1 MTNIAVIGA
10 GQWGPN
16 LIRNFYDFR
25 DTKVLYVVDRD
36 EARLRVI
43 RESYPSLTATPDAS
57 RPFSDPKVDAVVIAT
72 PASSH
77 HHLASQAIAGGK
89 HLLVE
94 KPLCFSVEQAQEL
107 VDRADRAGVLLMVG
121 HVFLFNPGIRRM
133 KQLIDDGE
141 LGRVLYVDTVRTNLG
156 PVRVDANALW
166 DLAAHDISIVNYWL
180 ESNGLR
186 VSATG
191 TRALGQTVEDA
202 CYATIE
208 YPGNVIAH
216 LHVSWLNPRKVRQ
229 ITVVGDR
236 RMAVWDDIDLTRSI
250 TIYDRRVD
258 RPGGE
263 PVDSFGSHRI
273 ALHMGDVVIPNV
285 PQSEPLKN
293 ECRHFIDCVVRGER
307 CLSGGQTGV
316 DVVRTLSA
324 SDRSLAAGGA
334 YTEIV

>member
-1 MTNIAVIGA
+1 MTNITVIGA
-10 GQWGPN
+10 GRWGPN

-25 DTKVLYVVDRD
+25 DTRVLYVVDRD

-43 RESYPSLTATPDAS
+43 RESYPSLTATADAS
-57 RPFSDPKVDAVVIAT
+57 RALSDPEVDAVVIAT

-77 HHLASQAIAGGK
+77 HALASQAIAEGK
-89 HLLVE
+89 HLLIE
-94 KPLCFSVEQAQEL
+94 KPLCVSVEQAQDL
-107 VDRADRAGVLLMVG
+107 VARAHRAGVVLMVG
-121 HVFLFNPGIRRM
+121 HVFLFNSAIRRM

-141 LGRVLYVDTVRTNLG
+141 LGRVLYVDAIRTNLG
-156 PVRVDANALW
+156 PVRDDANALW
-166 DLAAHDISIVNYWL
+166 DLAAHDISIINYWL

-191 TRALGQTVEDA
+191 IRALGRPVEDA

-216 LHVSWLNPRKVRQ
+216 MHASWINPQKVRQ

-236 RMAVWDDIDLTRSI
+236 RMAVWDDIDLTRTI

-258 RPGGE
+258 QPNRE
-263 PVDSFGSHRI
+263 LVDSFGSHRMI
-273 ALHMGDVVIPNV
+273 LHMGDVLIPNV
-285 PQSEPLKN
+285 PLSEPLKN
-293 ECRHFIDCVVRGER
+293 ECRHFVDCIAHGER
-307 CLSGGQTGV
+307 CISDGRTGT
-316 DVVRTLSA
+316 DVVRALEA

-334 YTEIV
+334 YAEVV